1 MVWHGQEALHAVVHH
16 PLFGV
21 GITLGVYQ
29 MAQAA
34 YERTRSM
41 FLQPVLV
48 SMIVVIGLLLL
59 AGLSYDMKSIA
70 TAPLCSRCCWGR
82 PR

>member
-59 AGLSYDMKSIA
+59 GGRSYEEDQF
-70 TAPLCSRCCWGR
+70 GR
-82 PR
+82 AHV

>member
-48 SMIVVIGLLLL
+48 SMIVVIG
-59 AGLSYDMKSIA
+59 IA